1 MNLNNIEFL
10 GSASKK
16 QSWPNNE
23 LPDFLFVGRSN
34 VGKSSCI
41 NALCNRKKLAYVGN
55 TPGKTRLLNFFCIDN
70 LFNLVDAPGYGYAN
84 RNQKEQILYGEMME
98 EYFTQRKELKCM
110 VQIVDLRHKPTHDDV
125 DMIDYAREMHI
136 PVIVVATK
144 CDKCKSSEINK
155 LMKQVA
161 ETLQVPLTSVIKF
174 SSEKKIGIEL
184 LQEKMNSY
192 LAQ

>member
-10 GSASKK
+10 GSANKGSN
-16 QSWPNNE
+16 WPVND

-70 LFNLVDAPGYGYAN
+70 MFNLVDAPGYGYAN

-98 EYFTQRKELKCM
+98 EYFTERKGLKCM

-125 DMIDYAREMHI
+125 DMIEYAREMHL

-144 CDKCKSSEINK
+144 CDKCKNSEMNK
-155 LMKQVA
+155 LMKQIA
-161 ETLQVPLTSVIKF
+161 DTLQVPQTSVIKF
-174 SSEKKIGIEL
+174 SSEKKIGIDTL
-184 LQEKMNSY
+184 REKIISY
-192 LAQ
+192 L